1 MFDLFIKAGA
11 RLFKR
16 RELWTIALYRLKEK
30 NHLFNLYDSKPFLYI
45 SENGIRSS
53 KNYKATVA
61 DPFLF
66 AQSGKLYIFY
76 EVQTDFGIGQI
87 HAHSLDTDGI
97 CTDHGLVLKEN
108 FHLSYPQVFEHSG
121 KIFMIPE
128 SAASG
133 KVWLYTSN
141 QFPFGWKKV
150 KPLIDEPLVDTSVI
164 FTDEFTYLLGTTRDN
179 ELKLFYSKHL
189 EEEFTDS
196 GMSLSR
202 DKSISRNAER
212 PIAIDGILYRFSQNC
227 RNSYGENISIS
238 RIESISPYNYS
249 EQLVVSDLFTI
260 KPKWMELGH
269 HHISLSSFG
278 SEYVVAVDGKRKDKY
293 INTLMLAVL
302 KILGARNG

>member
-1 MFDLFIKAGA
+1 MFDLFIEAGA

-16 RELWTIALYRLKEK
+16 RELWSIALYRLKEK
-30 NHLFNLYDSKPFLYI
+30 NHLFKLNSLKPFLYI
-45 SENGIRSS
+45 GENGIRLD

-66 AQSGKLYIFY
+66 SQSGKLYIFY

-108 FHLSYPQVFEHSG
+108 FHLSYPQVFEHGG

-133 KVWLYTSN
+133 KVWLYSSH
-141 QFPFGWKKV
+141 QFPYEWKKV
-150 KPLIDEPLVDTSVI
+150 TTLIKEPLVDTSI
-164 FTDEFTYLLGTTRDN
+164 ILTDEFTYLLGTTRDN
-179 ELKLFYSKHL
+179 ELKLYYSNDL
-189 EEEFTDS
+189 EQEFTDT
-196 GMSLSR
+196 GMSLSK
-202 DKSISRNAER
+202 DKLISRNAGR
-212 PIAIDGILYRFSQNC
+212 PINIDGILYRFSQNC

-249 EQLVVSDLFTI
+249 EQLVVSDLFTT

-278 SEYVVAVDGKRKDKY
+278 SEYIVAVDGKRKDKY

-302 KILGARNG
+302 KILGGRNG